1 MTKYC
6 HVCEAEYQ
14 DSSTHCV
21 EDKAKL
27 SDEPPSHPLADASFV
42 AFYAASNDLEARR
55 VVAILQDESI
65 EAMAR
70 ETTSTVFP
78 GASGLRFLV
87 LVPAEQRT
95 ACAKMVQQAINDEV
109 LSDEGSYIAG

>member
-6 HVCEAEYQ
+6 HVCESEYQ
-14 DSSTHCV
+14 DTATQCI
-21 EDKAKL
+21 EDNAKL

-55 VVAILQDESI
+55 IVAILRDESI

-70 ETTSTVFP
+70 ETTSSVFP

-87 LVPAEQRT
+87 LVPSEKRT
-95 ACAKMVQQAINDEV
+95 ACAQMIQQAINDEV
-109 LSDEGSYIAG
+109 LSDAGSYIAG